1 VSPIDSSIGRES
13 NGEHMPKRLTVVI
26 TVLQDGRGRVETIRT
41 SLLIKGMRGWSK
53 AKQARLYNLLSDYA
67 INVKGAK

>member
-1 VSPIDSSIGRES
+1 
-13 NGEHMPKRLTVVI
+13 MPKRLTVVI